1 MNKVIATDARRL
13 LQPFPFLAASFYKS
27 QTTVRKP
34 ETVVTQQDVNRFG
47 SRFTGLD
54 FSPKALRQSIRSHTP
69 LALVLTRSLE
79 SVLLIP
85 PPSKRGLQGF
95 FYGKAASQ

>member
-54 FSPKALRQSIRSHTP
+54 FSPRRS
-69 LALVLTRSLE
+69 
-79 SVLLIP
+79 
-85 PPSKRGLQGF
+85 
-95 FYGKAASQ
+95 GKAYGVILPLHWF